1 MIAKTQYKLSAADLE
16 MLLALV
22 RGGTLA
28 EAGARAGAD
37 ASTVFRSVQRIEK
50 SLGQRLFERSRRG
63 YLPSEAMLEIARHAE
78 RIEAEL
84 EAARAAVMRPGEEV
98 SGRVRLTTVD
108 AVLRGIVLPSLPA
121 LVARHPLLQ
130 LEMRATNELMS
141 LTKRDADLA
150 LRAIV
155 PSGKPPEHLIARK
168 LGNMHFVVC
177 ASRAMPA
184 GQRRKPLDQLDWIA
198 PDESMPDHPSV
209 RWRRRHLPKVV
220 PRHLMGSIL
229 GVVQAV
235 EAGLGVAAVPLA
247 MLAVTPQLV
256 QLGDPLP
263 GCESDLWLLAHP
275 ESRHLRRI
283 AAVYDHFA
291 NHLHVV

>member
-1 MIAKTQYKLSAADLE
+1 
-16 MLLALV
+16 
-22 RGGTLA
+22 
-28 EAGARAGAD
+28 
-37 ASTVFRSVQRIEK
+37 
-50 SLGQRLFERSRRG
+50 
-63 YLPSEAMLEIARHAE
+63 
-78 RIEAEL
+78 
-84 EAARAAVMRPGEEV
+84 
-98 SGRVRLTTVD
+98 
-108 AVLRGIVLPSLPA
+108 
-121 LVARHPLLQ
+121 
-130 LEMRATNELMS
+130 
-141 LTKRDADLA
+141 
-150 LRAIV
+150 
-155 PSGKPPEHLIARK
+155 
-168 LGNMHFVVC
+168 
-177 ASRAMPA
+177 MPA